1 MSDKIISFQFKDIGT
16 VTTQG
21 AEFTGM
27 MVIFHEGGVEIRN
40 DIWGEK
46 PVTPVPGLERKE
58 FYLHSYPIGIN
69 DETGEATFY
78 GPDGAAL

>member
-1 MSDKIISFQFKDIGT
+1 MSDKIISFQFNGIGT

-21 AEFTGM
+21 MDFTGM
-27 MVIFHEGGVEIRN
+27 MIVFHSTGVEIRD

-46 PVTPVPGLERKE
+46 PISPIKNLVRKE

-69 DETGEATFY
+69 DETENAMFY
-78 GPDGAAL
+78 GPDGVAL